1 MNERVALATDAVAE
15 VFRQRG
21 IKVMEGDWTAEDPVI
36 TEWLHRY
43 DRIGVPLY
51 LYFPN
56 GSTLDTATIL
66 PQILLPRTVID
77 SVERADSAAAALPVA
92 EGSNGNRA

>member
-1 MNERVALATDAVAE
+1 MSCKVNERVALATEEVAQAFE
-15 VFRQRG
+15 QRG
-21 IKVMEGDWTAEDPVI
+21 IKVVEADWTAEDPVI

-51 LYFPN
+51 LYFPK

-66 PQILLPRTVID
+66 PQILLPQTVID
-77 SVERADSAAAALPVA
+77 AVERADDGVLQEA
-92 EGSNGNRA
+92 